1 MTDEDDDS
9 EKTRIFLPGAD
20 KPKPGTEGAAGDP
33 TATEVDFDITAET
46 GFESTATEVDFDIT
60 AETGFKSDAGVKS
73 QDVGKP
79 VLAAKPRA
87 KRPPQPARNSSIG
100 PVSLTIIVVV
110 LALAAYLILK

>member
-33 TATEVDFDITAET
+33 TATEVDFDITS
-46 GFESTATEVDFDIT
+46 GK
-60 AETGFKSDAGVKS
+60 GFKTDAGVKS

-79 VLAAKPRA
+79 VQAVRPRA
-87 KRPPQPARNSSIG
+87 KRPPQPERNSSIG

-110 LALAAYLILK
+110 HALAAYLILK